1 MKKLL
6 LKASFSLFF
15 CYNLSAQTSS
25 YESAVTLVS
34 NSLDS
39 LTTDQTIVLTI
50 TFSTTIQL
58 GGVSLVIYNSSD
70 DSFVEELNYD
80 IASLQSS
87 GFINGNVVTIPLWQF
102 TSGVNYRFDINPFE
116 LDNAFLEKSEFTTNF

>member
-6 LKASFSLFF
+6 LKASFSLLF
-15 CYNLSAQTSS
+15 CYNLSAQTGS
-25 YESAVTLVS
+25 YESTVTLVS
-34 NSLDS
+34 NSIDS

-80 IASLQSS
+80 IATLQSF
-87 GFINGNVVTIPLWQF
+87 GFIIGDVITIPLWQF
-102 TSGVNYRFDINPFE
+102 ISGVNYRFDINPYQI
-116 LDNAFLEKSEFTTNF
+116 DKTFLEKSEYTTNF